1 MHNGCVRNNLQLMVG
16 LGYFNLPGDFQENI
30 HICQGKFG
38 NTLIKSETKI
48 KDTTVHER
56 GCTEKKVQK

>member
-1 MHNGCVRNNLQLMVG
+1 MVG